1 MDSASSE
8 ALPVPVKLVV
18 AGGFGVGKTTFIGS
32 CSEIAP
38 LRTEEILTTASVGT
52 DDLTGVGTK
61 TTTTV
66 AADFGRLTFYQAHQR
81 VVLYLFGTPG
91 QRRFWPLW
99 TELTLGAV
107 GAVVLADVR
116 RLADCFDAIDF
127 FDKRGIAF
135 VVAINVF
142 PDAHLYE
149 RDELREALALRPGV
163 PLVFC
168 DARDR
173 PSVVTTLV
181 RLVEHVHA
189 ATRRGLFPTLTPLG
203 DPR

>member
-1 MDSASSE
+1 MDSANSE
-8 ALPVPVKLVV
+8 ALPMPVKLVV

-52 DDLTGVGTK
+52 DDLTGIRTK

-66 AADFGRLTFYQAHQR
+66 AADFGRLTFNYSQQS

-99 TELTLGAV
+99 TELTLGSI

-116 RLADCFDAIDF
+116 RLDDCFEAIEF
-127 FDKRGIAF
+127 FEKRGIAF

-142 PDAHLYE
+142 ADAHPYE
-149 RDELREALALRPGV
+149 RDELRGALALRPGV

-173 PSVVTTLV
+173 PSVVTTLI

-189 ATRRGLFPTLTPLG
+189 ATRRGLFPSMTPLG